1 MPARAVRPTSD
12 RDADRTKVV
21 NLATDLRAD
30 VASLQAAIA
39 TLPAPGVRNAAQT
52 RDALVMRTLIR
63 LVRFCLISSGAGT
76 AADRGNEPA

>member
-1 MPARAVRPTSD
+1 MPGRAVRPPSD

-21 NLATDLRAD
+21 SLASDLRSDIAG
-30 VASLQAAIA
+30 LQAAIA
-39 TLPAPGVRNAAQT
+39 ALPAPGVRNAAQT

-76 AADRGNEPA
+76 AADRTNEPA

>member
-1 MPARAVRPTSD
+1 MPARAVRPPSD
-12 RDADRTKVV
+12 RDADRTKVIS
-21 NLATDLRAD
+21 LATDLRAD

-39 TLPAPGVRNAAQT
+39 ALPAPGVRNAAQT

-76 AADRGNEPA
+76 ADDRKSEPA